1 MEPHFSSNSREQI
14 TGLSSTDRSGVA
26 RMGQPLVEISNGRSN
41 NSRRKNLG
49 VESTIA
55 KFTRSSLTRIK
66 PAGGGPNK
74 DNSGGPPISSKLNGV
89 FGSYQVDS
97 DLRELPTDKS
107 SDQLKGTANGDSG
120 ACDMHYE
127 EQGGIEVQV
136 KGAGLGTAEP
146 IQESLSD

>member
-1 MEPHFSSNSREQI
+1 M
-14 TGLSSTDRSGVA
+14 
-26 RMGQPLVEISNGRSN
+26 EISNGRSN
-41 NSRRKNLG
+41 NCRRENFG

-55 KFTRSSLTRIK
+55 NFTRSFLTRIK
-66 PAGGGPNK
+66 PVGGGLNK
-74 DNSGGPPISSKLNGV
+74 ENSGGWSISIKFNGL
-89 FGSYQVDS
+89 FGSNQVDS

-107 SDQLKGTANGDSG
+107 SDQLKGTVNGDSG

-146 IQESLSD
+146 IQELLSN